1 MAKAEFYE
9 IIIKNKEDDIVITNL
24 SLGEIIKK
32 HIAKNSDI
40 DNFCQQG
47 KCAVI
52 VNEYLASNNNSTTF
66 DFSKL
71 TNKVIIST
79 LISEPSKG
87 EDTFKEYDKKKLE
100 TTKYTKKERKIIE
113 EIIST
118 VSEDNLISKLKKSS
132 IDKFKIY
139 KIILD
144 LNLLDEKLL
153 HKYETQ
159 VMKRLHKDSIYFKV
173 TEKFKSSNH
182 KLLSYQS
189 SSDGLD
195 IHYLE
200 NYLNT
205 HLLISEKFKVYF
217 HKLYDADFM
226 DLLKNADLKSFM
238 FSYSVESKNNLTDE
252 GLFNPLY
259 SIKNLFGDN
268 ITKVE
273 IKAKDDGILDNV
285 KLLDFFEK
293 ASESGFLDTCELKK
307 KDGGNKKIDFQDK
320 KLNIEYTENINIK
333 STMEASEFF
342 ERALSKRD
350 GIISKRLGI
359 SNE

>member
-1 MAKAEFYE
+1 MAKVEFYE
-9 IIIKNKEDDIVITNL
+9 IIIKNKEDNIIITNISL
-24 SLGEIIKK
+24 SQIIKK
-32 HIAKNSDI
+32 YLTENSDV
-40 DNFCQQG
+40 DNFCQKG

-52 VNEYLASNNNSTTF
+52 VNEHVTNDKNDTTF

-100 TTKYTKKERKIIE
+100 TTTYNNKERKSIE

-118 VSEDNLISKLKKSS
+118 ASEDKLINMLKKSN

-144 LNLLDEKLL
+144 FDLLEEELL
-153 HKYETQ
+153 YKFETQ
-159 VMKRLHKDSIYFKV
+159 IMKRLHKDSIYFQI
-173 TEKFKSSNH
+173 TEKFKNSNH

-195 IHYLE
+195 IKYLE
-200 NYLNT
+200 DYLNT
-205 HLLISEKFKVYF
+205 HLLISEKFKIYF
-217 HKLYDADFM
+217 RKLYDADFM
-226 DLLKNADLKSFM
+226 ALLQNGELKSFM
-238 FSYSVESKNNLTDE
+238 FSYGVENKDNLIDE

-273 IKAKDDGILDNV
+273 IKAKDDEILDNY

-293 ASESGFLDTCELKK
+293 ARDTGFLDTCELKK
-307 KDGGNKKIDFQDK
+307 KDGGNKKIDFKDK

-333 STMEASEFF
+333 NINEASTFF
-342 ERALSKRD
+342 DRALSKKD
-350 GIISKRLGI
+350 GIISQRLGV
-359 SNE
+359 SHE